1 MQSWL
6 NNMPKGMWLK
16 SMGFASSLYDPG
28 HTFTLRH
35 FCEKEGIPYQDIG
48 LPVRLETFCSYGLA
62 FQERLVSDLQNE
74 KLVALDRYPE
84 GFELQMES
92 GKSIKTRKVVL
103 AVGINYFPHVPKP
116 LAHLPKELCSHSG
129 EHRDLEKF
137 CGRDV
142 VVIGGGA
149 SAIDIAV
156 LLREIS
162 ANVQLITRRP
172 TLEFVQKEEPLRLF
186 LERLRAP
193 MSGIGP
199 GWKSRL
205 CTDAPWVFRYFPDH
219 IRLRATTP
227 PAGGWF
233 MKDAVASLP
242 VLPGYELHEA
252 RACGSRVQLR
262 LTAADGSKRH
272 VSADHVIAATG
283 YKADVRRLPFLSSDI
298 VGQLKLIGQ
307 SPRLS
312 AHFESSVPGLYFV
325 GNLSST
331 SFGPVTRFAVGADFT
346 CRRILRHLTW
356 PESVSAATARAR
368 KRAAA
373 WRS

>member
-1 MQSWL
+1 
-6 NNMPKGMWLK
+6 
-16 SMGFASSLYDPG
+16 
-28 HTFTLRH
+28 
-35 FCEKEGIPYQDIG
+35 
-48 LPVRLETFCSYGLA
+48 
-62 FQERLVSDLQNE
+62 
-74 KLVALDRYPE
+74 
-84 GFELQMES
+84 
-92 GKSIKTRKVVL
+92 
-103 AVGINYFPHVPKP
+103 
-116 LAHLPKELCSHSG
+116 
-129 EHRDLEKF
+129 
-137 CGRDV
+137 
-142 VVIGGGA
+142 
-149 SAIDIAV
+149 
-156 LLREIS
+156 
-162 ANVQLITRRP
+162 
-172 TLEFVQKEEPLRLF
+172 
-186 LERLRAP
+186 
-193 MSGIGP
+193 
-199 GWKSRL
+199 
-205 CTDAPWVFRYFPDH
+205 
-219 IRLRATTP
+219 
-227 PAGGWF
+227 

-312 AHFESSVPGLYFV
+312 AHFESSIPGLYFV

-346 CRRILRHLTW
+346 SRRILRHLTW